1 MAASRGA
8 GQGRAPAYAPK
19 PGWRLCLSAAGRCL
33 PGPGGVS
40 SARPPQALRGRP
52 VLSPYEAPSLS
63 RTYCTHSCPLS
74 MAGRPPRLTPLPP
87 GEWLTCSAI
96 LSSVP
101 PPPLQTPQARAHRCR
116 ITDAPTPMGLP
127 PTEPE
132 LEPKKP
138 PAARQASRL
147 ACALPRRFFSLLR
160 ARETVE
166 EEGDMEP
173 QRSAPPSGV
182 LAPETRETE
191 GGRRKVRRDL
201 GARGAPRWLL
211 SARTARPFP

>member
-8 GQGRAPAYAPK
+8 GQGPSVRPEARLAAVPLRGRPLPAWP
-19 PGWRLCLSAAGRCL
+19 R
-33 PGPGGVS
+33 GVS

-101 PPPLQTPQARAHRCR
+101 PAPRCR
-116 ITDAPTPMGLP
+116 PHR
-127 PTEPE
+127 
-132 LEPKKP
+132 LEPTGAGSRMP
-138 PAARQASRL
+138 PPPRGS
-147 ACALPRRFFSLLR
+147 LPRSQSWSPRSLRQPGRPRGWPVPCQGGFFLFCVL
-160 ARETVE
+160 RETVE

-191 GGRRKVRRDL
+191 GGQWKVRRDL
-201 GARGAPRWLL
+201 GARGTPRWLL

>member
-8 GQGRAPAYAPK
+8 GQGPSVRPEAGLAAVPLRSRPLPAWP
-19 PGWRLCLSAAGRCL
+19 R
-33 PGPGGVS
+33 GVS

-101 PPPLQTPQARAHRCR
+101 PPPAADPTGSSPPVQDHGCPHPHGAPSHRARAG
-116 ITDAPTPMGLP
+116 AQEASGSPAGL
-127 PTEPE
+127 
-132 LEPKKP
+132 
-138 PAARQASRL
+138 AAGLCL
-147 ACALPRRFFSLLR
+147 AKAVFFSFACSGRLWKR
-160 ARETVE
+160 KETWN
-166 EEGDMEP
+166 P
-173 QRSAPPSGV
+173 SAAHLHQES
-182 LAPETRETE
+182 
-191 GGRRKVRRDL
+191 
-201 GARGAPRWLL
+201 
-211 SARTARPFP
+211 